1 MDDVFFF
8 FFFQAEDGIRDY
20 KVTGVQTC
28 ALPIFTFTATASGA
42 PTAVGVS
49 VANNSF
55 SPATANVKVGGTV
68 TWTWNSGPT
77 GHNVTYSSGPGT
89 LPANSPTQAGG
100 TTFSTTF
107 TTVGT
112 YAYHCTIHLGMEGTV
127 KVLH

>member
-1 MDDVFFF
+1 MIWIGTVFSIHEV
-8 FFFQAEDGIRDY
+8 A
-20 KVTGVQTC
+20 VTSHGLEPSVRENSARSSQNRGYV
-28 ALPIFTFTATASGA
+28 FATQPGSRIVIPSA
-42 PTAVGVS
+42 
-49 VANNSF
+49 F

-68 TWTWNSGPT
+68 TWTWNSGNT

-112 YAYHCTIHLGMEGTV
+112 YAYHCTIHFGMEGTV